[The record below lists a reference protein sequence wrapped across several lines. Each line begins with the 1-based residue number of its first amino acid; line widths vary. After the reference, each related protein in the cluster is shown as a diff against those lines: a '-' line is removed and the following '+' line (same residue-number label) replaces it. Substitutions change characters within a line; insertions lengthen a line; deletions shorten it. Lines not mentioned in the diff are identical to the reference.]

1 MAGKAKYTKEPSD
14 LIIVDGSLCS
24 LQKCVRNAGETAEDE
39 NRIGNI
45 PYQHKFQYADDAN
58 SFLFCIITKYW

>member
-39 NRIGNI
+39 NRIYNI
-45 PYQHKFQYADDAN
+45 QIPSTYV
-58 SFLFCIITKYW
+58 

>member
-39 NRIGNI
+39 NRIYNI
-45 PYQHKFQYADDAN
+45 LIKSCSEHTRDCSGFPPR
-58 SFLFCIITKYW
+58 